1 MPGTLGLGWFD
12 RMSPGVSSI
21 FWLRNI
27 FEIYFLFS
35 QFLFDFYFLL
45 CYPDFLFGFYHAIFV
60 VGFTRRFLS
69 ACFLWPS
76 FAPRRWLHNRQIVL
90 VLSNESSLVWLN
102 GIM

>member
-1 MPGTLGLGWFD
+1 MWVNF
-12 RMSPGVSSI
+12 
-21 FWLRNI
+21 I

-45 CYPDFLFGFYHAIFV
+45 CYPDFLFGFYHAIFVVGFYHAIFV